1 MDRFLP
7 IRRDRVSTG
16 SYKWPENVKYSLLAL
31 AKGPGASQVE
41 SGESLYDCI
50 LDMQRESGHAHE
62 QHMARDTADGISL
75 FFDDL
80 LPRPDAQKFFQQ
92 GLPGIAKLALS
103 LPLLLE
109 NQSQDLAKLFALHRS
124 GKDVASGIE
133 LRPEMVLQLLCKQ
146 QRGMVVLSQRIVASL
161 LACSFLCLYPS
172 VERRRENLPHVNLD
186 RLFSGIYERGES
198 IMHKLICLLHYF
210 ERVCQNM
217 PDGVVSFER
226 KVITAQNLRDSNS
239 FWSDSTAVLCP
250 LKVVVD
256 GNIEDLGQ
264 DCLQVDF
271 ANKMLGGGALGDGC
285 VQEEIRFMINPEL
298 AAGMVFLPVMAANE
312 SIEIV
317 GAERYSCY
325 TGYASSFRFTGDFH
339 DSMPRDAWGRKQT
352 HVIAIDA
359 LSRPGDDQFRLTHI
373 MRELS
378 KAYCG
383 FLDTPSSRGKPA
395 ASRTVSNSCAVKEPS
410 DEPVIDNDSQFDG
423 FYPEAEAPQIVDS
436 RDKCINTDVDVVLD
450 DPPGTSEQTQG
461 RDGEKTHMDVT
472 GSLGIATG
480 NWGCGVFGG
489 NLQLKSMLQWL
500 AASQAGRP
508 YVLYFSF
515 QNPDAQRLQEVADW
529 ILREGWLVGELWS
542 LVCEYSLAKHFCVN
556 LFDWILPLPET
567 DLDIMQPL
575 QVGRSNHPTTVPYFI
590 HSRVVSAGSILRDR
604 T

>member
-7 IRRDRVSTG
+7 VRRDRGSAG
-16 SYKWPENVKYSLLAL
+16 SYQWPGNVKYSLLAL
-31 AKGPGASQVE
+31 AKGPGASQVD
-41 SGESLYDCI
+41 SGEALFDCI
-50 LDMQRESGHAHE
+50 LDMQRENGFANE
-62 QHMARDTADGISL
+62 QHMARDTADGLSL

-80 LPRPDAQKFFQQ
+80 LPRPDAQKFFHQ

-109 NQSQDLAKLFALHRS
+109 NQSHDLAKIFALYTS
-124 GKDVASGIE
+124 GEDVGSGIE
-133 LRPEMVLQLLCKQ
+133 LRPEMGLQLLRKQ

-172 VERRRENLPHVNLD
+172 AERRRENLPYVNLD

-198 IMHKLICLLHYF
+198 IMHKLLCLLHYF
-210 ERVCQNM
+210 ERVYHDM

-226 KVITAQNLRDSNS
+226 KTITAQSLRDRNA

-250 LKVVVD
+250 LTVVVD

-271 ANKMLGGGALGDGC
+271 ANRMLGGGALGDGC

-298 AAGMVFLPVMAANE
+298 AAGMVFLPTMAANE

-317 GAERYSCY
+317 GAERYSSY
-325 TGYASSFRFTGDFH
+325 TGYASTFRFTGDFR
-339 DSMPRDAWGRKQT
+339 DSVPRDAWGRRQT
-352 HVIAIDA
+352 HIIAIDA
-359 LSRPGDDQFRLTHI
+359 LSQPGDDQFRLTYT

-383 FLDTPSSRGKPA
+383 FLDTATSRGKPG
-395 ASRTVSNSCAVKEPS
+395 ASRFTVSKGCVVREPS
-410 DEPVIDNDSQFDG
+410 DELMRENDSQFDG
-423 FYPEAEAPQIVDS
+423 FYPESEASQSVDE
-436 RDKCINTDVDVVLD
+436 CNNTAMDVVLD
-450 DPPGTSEQTQG
+450 DPPGTSDLTQERNG
-461 RDGEKTHMDVT
+461 DKARMEVT

-489 NLQLKSMLQWL
+489 NLPLKSMLQWL

-529 ILREGWLVGELWS
+529 ILQEGWLVGELWS
-542 LVCEYSLAKHFCVN
+542 LVSEYALAKHFRVN
-556 LFDWILPLPET
+556 LFDWILPLPAT
-567 DLDIMQPL
+567 DLDIAQPSH
-575 QVGRSNHPTTVPYFI
+575 VDRSNHPTVVPY
-590 HSRVVSAGSILRDR
+590 SVYPRVPAGSILRYR